1 MDNEYAL
8 TGAASGE
15 PLRCS
20 DLPQYDPATFSELLS
35 AWMTGATTT
44 LLGLRVVIN
53 EIRFTKEQG
62 ARIAFVTFTALLE
75 NWDG

>member
-1 MDNEYAL
+1 
-8 TGAASGE
+8 
-15 PLRCS
+15 
-20 DLPQYDPATFSELLS
+20 
-35 AWMTGATTT
+35 MTGATTT